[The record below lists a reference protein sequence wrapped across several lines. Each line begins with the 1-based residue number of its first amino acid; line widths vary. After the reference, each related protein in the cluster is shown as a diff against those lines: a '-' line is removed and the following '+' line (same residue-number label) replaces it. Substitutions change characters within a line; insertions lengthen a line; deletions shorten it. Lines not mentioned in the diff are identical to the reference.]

1 MINLHLDNNKIILE
15 TDEYIIKSL
24 LEFRREITTY
34 SPFKKTLVTYP
45 VIEKLYEN
53 TRNYK
58 NKNNYFFVLGQ
69 GWIPYLL
76 AILKNKLSNEKYN
89 WLSSLMLSPYYRT
102 IPFPGLRD
110 YQNEDVLYML
120 KYRRGILQVTTGY
133 GKTQCLA
140 ELMNYF
146 HNELGENVLVIT
158 PGSKPRDEI
167 IKRYNSLFGK
177 KIPIG
182 IDEPMSCIMTT
193 GFLNRKCMKDP
204 SLIKLE
210 EEKLKK
216 YTVVLGDE
224 IEYTCGNKSGKW
236 IYDHLVNAKVFYG
249 VSGTASK
256 KDAKMIT
263 FAKGIT
269 DVILDNKDLVSVY
282 GSALVYRLP
291 TNITVDRITIHTE
304 TLDKLSFTKEDF
316 SQDSNVY
323 LNVLTKIWTNPEVC
337 KLIIRI
343 IKKYPKIFI
352 GINDLNTV
360 INEWIHNYFIP
371 EKLRTLLI
379 CYDGYIYYDEN
390 GNSKGLT
397 LEEAEKYVKNGLV
410 DVIPSTASGFRGL
423 DFSSLQNVLLVVG
436 NLASQVCQI
445 AGRASRGTYMR
456 ILSIINKS
464 GKGIPCYTK
473 GLNKR
478 DELISSYY
486 KFCTINKIDIDGDLL

>member
-1 MINLHLDNNKIILE
+1 MIDLYLKENKIVIE
-15 TDEYIIKSL
+15 TDEPIVKSL
-24 LEFRREITTY
+24 LEFNRKITQY
-34 SPFKKTLVTYP
+34 SPYKKIWVTNT

-53 TRNYK
+53 TRKYK
-58 NKNNYFFVLGQ
+58 KNNRYYFVLGQ

-76 AILKNKLSNEKYN
+76 AIFKNKLDSNKYN
-89 WLSSLMLSPYYRT
+89 WLVSLMLSPYYRT
-102 IPFPGLRD
+102 APFPGLRD
-110 YQNEDVLYML
+110 YQNEDILFML
-120 KYRRGILQVTTGY
+120 KYRRGILQVSTGY

-146 HNELGENVLVIT
+146 HNELGENVLIIT

-167 IKRYNSLFGK
+167 LKRYKSLFGK
-177 KIPIG
+177 EVPIG

-193 GFLNRKCMKDP
+193 GFMNRKCMKDP
-204 SLIKLE
+204 SLQKLE
-210 EEKLKK
+210 IEKLKK

-236 IYDHLVNAKVFYG
+236 IYDHLVNAKIFYG

-263 FAKGIT
+263 FSRGIT
-269 DVILDNKDLVSVY
+269 DVIMDNKDLVSVF

-291 TNITVDRITIHTE
+291 TNITVDIITIYTE
-304 TLDKLSFTKEDF
+304 TLDKIKFTKEDF
-316 SQDSNVY
+316 NQDSNVY
-323 LNVLTKIWTNPEVC
+323 LNTLTKIWTDPEVC
-337 KLIIRI
+337 KLIVRL
-343 IKKYPKIFI
+343 IKNYPKIFI

-360 INEWIHNYFIP
+360 INEWISNYFIP

-390 GNSKGLT
+390 GNSKNLT
-397 LEEAEKYVKNGLV
+397 LEEAGEYVKNGLV

-436 NLASQVCQI
+436 NMASQVCQI

-456 ILSIINKS
+456 ILSIVNKS

-473 GLNKR
+473 GLEKR
-478 DELISSYY
+478 SDLITSYY
-486 KFCTINKIDIDGDLL
+486 KFCNMNKINIDGDLL